1 MSETENKEL
10 KRSLKARHL
19 NMIALGG
26 SIGTG
31 IFLAMGDS
39 IHIAGIGGSIVA
51 YGIIGIMVYFLI
63 TSLGEMAT
71 YMPIS
76 GSFGAYASKF
86 IDPAL
91 GFALGWNYWYN
102 WAITIATEMV
112 AGSLVM
118 KYWFPN
124 VPGIIWSS
132 IFLVLIVGL
141 NLLSSKAYGES
152 EFWFAGIKVVT
163 VIIFIVVGVLMI
175 FGIMNG
181 DAVGFKNIYA
191 NGGPF
196 VGGFKS
202 IFSIF
207 LIAGFSFQGTEL
219 IGIAAGESENPEKT
233 IPKAVHTIFWRILIF
248 YIGTILV
255 IGLIIPSSQAGV
267 STSPFTMVFEKAG
280 IAGAASLMNA
290 VILTSVLSAGNS
302 GMYASSR
309 MLYAMAKDGM
319 APKVFAKL
327 NKRGVPINAIIL
339 TTIIASACFLTGLY
353 AESTVYVWLVAASG
367 LAGFIAW
374 LGIAACHYRF
384 RRAYIHQ
391 GKDLSKLPYKAKMFP
406 IGPIIAL
413 LLCAVVIVGQG
424 FSYIKPEGI
433 DWMGITSSYI
443 GIPLF
448 IILWAYYKIRY
459 KSKIVNLQDVDLAV
473 DTLERNEAKEVC
485 EENVTQNI
493 LEEN

>member
-1 MSETENKEL
+1 MVKEENNEL
-10 KRSLKARHL
+10 SRGLKARHL
-19 NMIALGG
+19 NMIAMGG

-39 IHIAGIGGSIVA
+39 IHQAGIGGSIVA

-71 YMPIS
+71 FMPVS
-76 GSFGAYASKF
+76 GSFGVYATKF

-112 AGSLVM
+112 AGSLIM
-118 KYWFPN
+118 KFWFQN
-124 VPGIIWSS
+124 VPAFVWSV
-132 IFLVLIVGL
+132 IFLVIIVGL
-141 NLLSSKAYGES
+141 NLLSAKAYGES

-163 VIIFIVVGVLMI
+163 VIIFMIVGVLI
-175 FGIMNG
+175 ILGIMGG

-196 VGGFKS
+196 VGGTKS
-202 IFSIF
+202 IFAIF

-233 IPKAVHTIFWRILIF
+233 IPKAVHTVFWRILLF
-248 YIGTILV
+248 YIGTIIV
-255 IGLIIPSSQAGV
+255 IGLIIPSGLAGV
-267 STSPFTMVFEKAG
+267 NTSPFTMVFERAG

-309 MLYAMAKDGM
+309 MLYSMAKEGM
-319 APKVFAKL
+319 APKIFGKT
-327 NKRGVPINAIIL
+327 NKRGVPVNAIIL
-339 TTIIASACFLTGLY
+339 TTVIASACFLTGIF
-353 AESTVYVWLVAASG
+353 AESSVYVWLVAASG

-374 LGIAACHYRF
+374 LGIAVCHYRF
-384 RRAYIHQ
+384 RKAYVHQ
-391 GKDLSKLPYKAKMFP
+391 GKDLNKLPYKSKMFP
-406 IGPIIAL
+406 LGPIIAL
-413 LLCAVVIVGQG
+413 VLCAVVIIGQG
-424 FSYIKPEGI
+424 FAYINSDGI
-433 DWMGITSSYI
+433 DWMSIISAYI

-448 IILWAYYKIRY
+448 LILLFGYKF
-459 KSKIVNLQDVDLAV
+459 KKKTKILKLDDVDLEV
-473 DTLERNEAKEVC
+473 VNSKEKIFEEVEKLE
-485 EENVTQNI
+485 